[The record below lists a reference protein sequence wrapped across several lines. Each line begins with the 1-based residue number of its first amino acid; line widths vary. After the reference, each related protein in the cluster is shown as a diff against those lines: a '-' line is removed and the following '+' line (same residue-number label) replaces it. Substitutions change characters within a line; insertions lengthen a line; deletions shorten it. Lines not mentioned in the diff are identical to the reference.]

1 MAKRRHKKRTHLLQ
15 QENKPSDVP
24 QSMVLKMGDHKRRP
38 THALGQLVHDFRLM
52 MQPHTA
58 SRLKERRSN
67 KLKDF
72 LVMAGPLGVSHF
84 FIFSQSSSGNT
95 TLRLAKTPRGPTL
108 YFRVTSFSLCA
119 DIQRSQSQ
127 PHALSPSELQQAPV
141 LVMNN
146 FKPDNTSDKEA
157 LVTSMFHNMLPST
170 DVDSTP
176 LSSVKRVILL
186 ERDQEKDLVYL
197 RHYAIITRT
206 VGSSR
211 AVKKLAQARTGQR
224 SIPSLGKF
232 SDVTEYMIDPSLSE
246 SEAEEDVLP
255 QQHQQAK
262 RAVKLVEVGPRLS
275 LQHTKIEDGMCGGR
289 TLWHFVEKKSDKDSE
304 KLEQKH
310 RQQDAL
316 REKRRREQ
324 EENVRRKREELA
336 AKGSR
341 SKRGRER
348 AQQRKEAEEREHT
361 LDEENDSNDSGL
373 EQPLEDMNDFELEA
387 EAAKADEE
395 ASSSS

>member
-1 MAKRRHKKRTHLLQ
+1 MGRRRHKKRTHLLH
-15 QENKPSDVP
+15 QEANQSDDAP
-24 QSMVLKMGDHKRRP
+24 KSMVLKMGDHKRRP
-38 THALGQLVHDFRLM
+38 THALGQLVHDFRQM

-58 SRLKERRSN
+58 SRLKERRTN

-108 YFRVTSFSLCA
+108 YFRVESFSLCA
-119 DIQRSQSQ
+119 DIQRSQAQ

-146 FKPDNTSDKEA
+146 FKADKTSDREA
-157 LVTSMFHNMLPST
+157 LITSMFHNMLPST

-186 ERDQEKDLVYL
+186 DRDQENDLVYL

-211 AVKKLAQARTGQR
+211 AVKKLAQARAGQR
-224 SIPSLGKF
+224 SLPSLGKF
-232 SDVTEYMIDPSLSE
+232 ADVTEFMIDPSLSE

-255 QQHQQAK
+255 QQHHQQAK
-262 RAVKLVEVGPRLS
+262 RAVKLVEVGPRLT
-275 LQHTKIEDGMCGGR
+275 LRHTKIEDGMCSGR
-289 TLWHFVEKKSDKDSE
+289 TLWHFVEKRSEKDSE
-304 KLEQKH
+304 QLEQKH
-310 RQQDAL
+310 RQHDAL
-316 REKRRREQ
+316 RNKRRSEQ

-348 AQQRKEAEEREHT
+348 AQLRESEARSET
-361 LDEENDSNDSGL
+361 LRDEDVSDA
-373 EQPLEDMNDFELEA
+373 EQAPEDMNDFELDA
-387 EAAKADEE
+387 EIAKADEE